1 MEMESKIW
9 SSDDLGNLERRYRGN
24 LINSIGGFKP
34 LMLLGTQS
42 LQGNNNLAIFSS
54 YFHVGA
60 DPALCGIVIRP
71 SEPGENTLGNIM
83 DNGHFTLN
91 HVLPEFYEKAHQC
104 SAKYPQG
111 VSEFDAV
118 GLTPQWREGVRAPFV
133 KESRVKMACQLEEK
147 INVHLNGTI
156 IIIGRMIHLESPEEC
171 LMTDGS
177 IDLEMAQSVTCSG
190 LETYHVTRK
199 LGKLPYAKFNV

>member
-1 MEMESKIW
+1 MESKIW
-9 SSDDLGNLERRYRGN
+9 SSDDLRNLERRYRGN

-42 LQGNNNLAIFSS
+42 LQGNNNLATFSS

-83 DNGHFTLN
+83 DNGHYTLN

-104 SAKYPQG
+104 SAKYTQG
-111 VSEFDAV
+111 VSEFEAV
-118 GLTPQWREGVRAPFV
+118 GLTPESREGIRAPFV
-133 KESRVKMACQLEEK
+133 KESRVKIACQLEEK
-147 INVHLNGTI
+147 IDIHLNGTI
-156 IIIGRMIHLESPEEC
+156 IIIGRMIQLEFPEDC
-171 LMTDGS
+171 LLSDGS
-177 IDLEMAQSVTCSG
+177 IDLEMAQSIACSG
-190 LETYHVTRK
+190 LDTYHVTKK
-199 LGKLPYAKFNV
+199 LGKLRYAKSDS